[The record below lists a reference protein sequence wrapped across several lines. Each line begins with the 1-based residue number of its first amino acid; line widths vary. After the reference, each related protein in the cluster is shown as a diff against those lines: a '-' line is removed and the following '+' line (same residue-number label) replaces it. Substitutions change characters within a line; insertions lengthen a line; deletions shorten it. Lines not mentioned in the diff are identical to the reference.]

1 MVFKKKEVVDNDS
14 DSIESLFIPSTQLQR
29 VPGNK
34 LGVYA
39 APGVGKTHLAC
50 TAKKPIYFI
59 DTENSAR
66 MITKNFDPAEAEQ
79 IRILEVLKFVER
91 KGTEEKIDY
100 GKSLQ
105 ATMVAINKLMDL
117 IETTPEG
124 EEGTIVID
132 SATDIWEWL
141 KQWLMEQKDLKY
153 TASGFMMQT
162 EWAKPN
168 KRWADFL
175 VTLKSCR
182 WHVVLTFKSRAEY
195 DGKGAK
201 TGTNTAIWQGQ
212 TEFVWNNVGE
222 LLSDGN
228 GGNRFILRKTR
239 DGKQANPNVD
249 ILDNPKWMD
258 IINMLEKRSGLTY
271 V

>member
-1 MVFKKKEVVDNDS
+1 MAFAKKVIATNDE
-14 DSIESLFIPSTQLQR
+14 SIEDLFIPSTELHR
-29 VPGNK
+29 VPGCK
-34 LGVYA
+34 LGVHA
-39 APGVGKTHLAC
+39 LAGVGKTFFCC

-66 MITKNFDPAEAEQ
+66 MITKNFPESEAKN
-79 IRILEVLKFVER
+79 IRVLEVLKFVER

-117 IETTPEG
+117 IETTKEG

-132 SATDIWEWL
+132 SASDIWEWL

-153 TASGFMMQT
+153 TASGYMMQT

-182 WHVVLTFKSRAEY
+182 WHVILTFKSRAEY
-195 DGKGAK
+195 DCKGQRLDS
-201 TGTNTAIWQGQ
+201 NTAIWQGQ
-212 TEFVWNNVGE
+212 TEFVWNNIGE
-222 LLSDGN
+222 LLPDGN
-228 GGNRFILRKTR
+228 GGNKFFLRKTR

-249 ILDNPKWMD
+249 VVDNPSWYD
-258 IINMLEKRSGLTY
+258 IIKMLEDRSGLKY